1 MSIIATRPGEARAR
15 TDEHQQQVR
24 FANHDAGF
32 PPAFFRFVPAHPHTL
47 TRSPSRMTDTLRI
60 GLPKGRMER
69 AVLDLLADGG
79 VQVTPTARGYRPA
92 VRLEHAEA
100 KVLKPQNIVE
110 MLAHGSRDFGFA
122 GADWVAELSANVI
135 EVIDTGLDR
144 VEIVAAA
151 PAAILDDGRL
161 PRRRLVVTSEYVCLT
176 RRWIAERGIDAEV
189 VHSFGAT
196 EVFPP
201 EDADVIVDC
210 SATGATLRANGLVV
224 VDSLMVS
231 STRLYA
237 SPAAWAHPA
246 KRRRIEDV
254 ALLLRSVL
262 EARRRV
268 MVEVNASAESL
279 ERVVASL
286 PAMRRPTVS
295 PLYGNGSYA
304 VKAAIP
310 RDALPAVIP
319 AIKAAG
325 GTDIVVSTL
334 AQIVP

>member
-1 MSIIATRPGEARAR
+1 MP
-15 TDEHQQQVR
+15 
-24 FANHDAGF
+24 
-32 PPAFFRFVPAHPHTL
+32 
-47 TRSPSRMTDTLRI
+47 DTLRI
-60 GLPKGRMER
+60 ALPKGRMER
-69 AVLDLLADGG
+69 AVLQVLADGG
-79 VQVTPTARGYRPA
+79 LQVTPTARGYRPS

-110 MLAHGSRDFGFA
+110 MLAHGSRDMGFA
-122 GADWVAELSANVI
+122 GADWVAELSANVV
-135 EVIDTGLDR
+135 EVLDTGLDQ
-144 VEIVAAA
+144 VEVVAAA
-151 PAAILDDGRL
+151 PSDLLEQGRL
-161 PRRRLVVTSEYVCLT
+161 PNRRLIVASEYECLT
-176 RRWIAERGIDAEV
+176 RRWTEERGIDAEV
-189 VHSFGAT
+189 VRSYGAT

-210 SATGATLRANGLVV
+210 SATGATLRANSLTV
-224 VDSLMVS
+224 VDSLMTS
-231 STRLYA
+231 STWLYA
-237 SPAAWAHPA
+237 SPAAWSQPE

-268 MVEVNASAESL
+268 MLEVNASEECLA
-279 ERVVASL
+279 RVVAAL

-310 RDALPAVIP
+310 RDALPQVIP
-319 AIKAAG
+319 AVKAAG
-325 GTDIVVSTL
+325 GTDLVVSTL